1 MISCQSVYSLCVPP
15 GLAAVFVPS
24 IMNIADREPATI
36 KAQGSDSGRCIPEAA
51 RDSRAFTFEDIVLG
65 LPTG

>member
-1 MISCQSVYSLCVPP
+1 MS
-15 GLAAVFVPS
+15 S
-24 IMNIADREPATI
+24 IMNISDREAVTI

-51 RDSRAFTFEDIVLG
+51 KDTEVFTFEDIVLG